1 MKIIAH
7 RANISGPDCKR
18 ENRIFAIE
26 ECINLKLDVEIDLRF
41 NQGQFY
47 LGHDKI
53 QEKIDIEWL
62 NKYQDYLWIHCKDFE
77 SLNKLRGTNL
87 NYFWHNVDMFTLT
100 SKQFIWTFPNN
111 VVDINS
117 VIVCQNFDE
126 TTKYSN
132 TKAYAV
138 CSDWKKI

>member
-47 LGHDKI
+47 LGHDEI

-126 TTKYSN
+126 TIKYSN

-138 CSDWKKI
+138 CSDWKKT

>member
-47 LGHDKI
+47 LGHDEI

-62 NKYQDYLWIHCKDFE
+62 NKYQDYLWIHCKDFD

-111 VVDINS
+111 IVDINS
-117 VIVCQNFDE
+117 VIVCQNFYE

-138 CSDWKKI
+138 CSDWKKT